1 MRILQYLLNSGNF
14 GALGYTGAMIGKL
27 VGTWGGAQEGV
38 GLIEV
43 AGVGYAV
50 RVPFYTLTTLPGT
63 QLSLYIHTSV
73 REDAIDLY
81 GFISQEE
88 LSFFKQLTS
97 VSGVGPK
104 TALGVL
110 NVSDIKSLKRSIAA
124 GDAAALTKVFGIGK
138 KSAERIVV
146 ELRDKMSSEATA
158 HPDQSA
164 GASGDDAEVI
174 EALMAL
180 GYRAEES
187 RQALRAIGADGS
199 GNIKER
205 LGAALRRLGA
215 RHTA

>member
-1 MRILQYLLNSGNF
+1 
-14 GALGYTGAMIGKL
+14 MIGKL
-27 VGTWGGAQEGV
+27 TGTWEGSLDGM

-43 AGVGYAV
+43 GGVGYAV

-63 QLSLYIHTSV
+63 QLSLFIHTSV
-73 REDAIDLY
+73 REDALDLF
-81 GFISQEE
+81 GFATQEE

-110 NVSDIKSLKRSIAA
+110 NVSDIKSLKRSIAS

-146 ELRDKMSSEATA
+146 ELRDKFSLEQSAAPQEATV
-158 HPDQSA
+158 
-164 GASGDDAEVI
+164 SGDDGEVI

-180 GYRAEES
+180 GYRAQEC
-187 RQALRAIGADGS
+187 RDAVRAIGTEGA

-205 LGAALRRLGA
+205 LGAALRRLGT
-215 RHTA
+215 RHTT